1 MKIKDYYLFS
11 LLLAFYRRSLVLT
24 TCMAC
29 SCFVPLDPFPSFSPI
44 ATFIFPPILSLWS
57 QFVSNI
63 PEERN
68 IIIPSSPVATLL
80 PFLSYPADWG
90 NPALGRITSGDS
102 KNAARIKKCSIKV
115 NKSMISRVLAPY

>member
-1 MKIKDYYLFS
+1 MMKIKDYYLFS
-11 LLLAFYRRSLVLT
+11 LLLAFYRRSLVLSYYF
-24 TCMAC
+24 
-29 SCFVPLDPFPSFSPI
+29 SCFVPLDPFLSFSPI